1 MGSADASTSNAN
13 ELNKFTKLCS
23 EVECGLA
30 TSYSSLDEVL
40 MLKDVLL
47 EQSLPSSVKIKMTL
61 ALGRLHRSMSDFSVP
76 TREMTRLV
84 RLYAV
89 PWENKSKALKKLHQ
103 DYESKQHQ
111 LEIAL
116 KRLEMVGVQTMR
128 MEKERRILNWEKLFA
143 KLVGGKG
150 HGQRWRFLIHQFKQ
164 KVKNGED
171 IAAIY
176 STISDEEDDEV
187 AEEKESIRKKSNLQ
201 FAQELREKLHKFEV
215 FPQETS
221 PERKQSSGRQNVA
234 GSSLIEEESEASFAI
249 GMSDNN
255 SSVSIDLENAPVSSR
270 KKVRFDDGEQ
280 EIGEKGK
287 EEQAH
292 GNAIKVDAEIKQK
305 IEVIPKEMAD
315 KDCWTH
321 EPEYEKLFHIR
332 MYKPVCKTLSSSWC
346 TLAFDKE
353 VRKTQVFKGN
363 EEKEKEGKK
372 SEVPEVP
379 EEKPAV
385 NLTPSSDPNI
395 GSNRNASENGKG
407 KDKEEIFQEFSFKLS
422 PEFEA
427 RNKEDIV
434 LKFSVHPENK
444 KTMVAMTSV
453 KFSDLII
460 VKEENLK
467 SSPKEVGPVKL
478 TGYPIRA
485 TINNSELIFNRP
497 CGEIKMVC
505 YHSKVTLPRLV
516 TRGTETL
523 SIEELTNRIIELRR
537 KEFLKRLKS
546 AGTSMSEKPIYTEE
560 QMKTAKEELK
570 KELLNLRDEYEER
583 LGLLISQLNKENSE
597 DLREFV
603 NAATSPLFMWSS
615 SNMNELSDDPFWNT
629 NMQPVKPISRKSP
642 KKTVR
647 QKAKQQIWG
656 ENLPEDFYER
666 MEMFKEESTKHH
678 QKLKE
683 KINEQV
689 ERDLERKLASQ
700 NKLDAAPTNGIIQEE
715 VSLPALFM
723 PSKTRN
729 LYTPKARSY
738 FHAFGTNRDRLTQAP
753 SILQLP
759 HLKTNHNAD
768 VIGIYETVMKQK
780 MDKADADEIDDDTD
794 MGRFS
799 AESSTSIEIPGE
811 QKEDDEDDEEMDL

>member
-1 MGSADASTSNAN
+1 MGSTDASTANAN

-23 EVECGLA
+23 ELECSLA
-30 TSYSSLDEVL
+30 TSYNSLDEVL
-40 MLKDVLL
+40 MLKDLLL
-47 EQSLPSSVKIKMTL
+47 EQNLPSSVKIKFTL
-61 ALGRLHRSMSDFSVP
+61 ALGRLHRSMSDLSVP

-164 KVKNGED
+164 KVKKGED

-176 STISDEEDDEV
+176 STISDEEEDEM

-215 FPQETS
+215 FPQHMS
-221 PERKQSSGRQNVA
+221 PERKQSSAGRQNVA
-234 GSSLIEEESEASFAI
+234 RNSLIEEESEASFTI

-255 SSVSIDLENAPVSSR
+255 SSVSIDLESAPASSR

-280 EIGEKGK
+280 EIREYGK
-287 EEQAH
+287 EEQTH
-292 GNAIKVDAEIKQK
+292 GNAVKVDAEIEPKT
-305 IEVIPKEMAD
+305 EVIPKEMAD

-353 VRKTQVFKGN
+353 VRKTQIFRGN
-363 EEKEKEGKK
+363 QEKEKEDEK
-372 SEVPEVP
+372 SKVS

-385 NLTPSSDPNI
+385 NLTPSSESNI
-395 GSNRNASENGKG
+395 GSKRSASLKEKG
-407 KDKEEIFQEFSFKLS
+407 KVKDEIFQEFSFKLS
-422 PEFEA
+422 PEFET

-460 VKEENLK
+460 AEEETLKTSAKEAE
-467 SSPKEVGPVKL
+467 PIQP
-478 TGYPIRA
+478 TAYPIRA
-485 TINNSELIFNRP
+485 TINNSDLIFNRP

-546 AGTSMSEKPIYTEE
+546 AGTSMTEKPIYTEE
-560 QMKTAKEELK
+560 QMKAAKEELK
-570 KELLNLRDEYEER
+570 QELLDLRDEYEER
-583 LGLLISQLNKENSE
+583 LGLMISQLNKENAE

-615 SNMNELSDDPFWNT
+615 SNMNELSDDPFGNT
-629 NMQPVKPISRKSP
+629 HMQPVKPISRKSP

-647 QKAKQQIWG
+647 QKSKQQIWG

-678 QKLKE
+678 QRLKE

-700 NKLDAAPTNGIIQEE
+700 NRLDTAPTNGIIQEE

-759 HLKTNHNAD
+759 HLKADHNAD

-780 MDKADADEIDDDTD
+780 MEKADNMDDDTD

-799 AESSTSIEIPGE
+799 TDCSTSIEIPGE
-811 QKEDDEDDEEMDL
+811 QKEDDCDDEEEDL